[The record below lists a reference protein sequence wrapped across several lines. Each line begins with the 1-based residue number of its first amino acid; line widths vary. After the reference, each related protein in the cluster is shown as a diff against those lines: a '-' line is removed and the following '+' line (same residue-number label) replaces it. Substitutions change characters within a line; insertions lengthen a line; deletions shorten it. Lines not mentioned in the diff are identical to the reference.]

1 MAAIVARVR
10 FVENLMVTF
19 SFLTVWINQKDSVL
33 DLLVLITQT
42 VLFAKVKQ
50 QFVAKVMASN
60 LFKF

>member
-1 MAAIVARVR
+1 VAAVVTKVR
-10 FVENLMVTF
+10 FVENLMVEF

-50 QFVAKVMASN
+50 QFVVKVMASN